1 MCFKIRMTNYI
12 RMLFGFD
19 YHIYFYKTKNLI
31 LYLLTTKVVKTFSD
45 SAIQELFIDHLL
57 L

>member
-1 MCFKIRMTNYI
+1 MCFKIRTTNYI
-12 RMLFGFD
+12 LMLFGFN
-19 YHIYFYKTKNLI
+19 YHIHFSKTKNLI
-31 LYLLTTKVVKTFSD
+31 LYSLTTKVVKTFSD

>member
-1 MCFKIRMTNYI
+1 MCFKIRTTNYFL
-12 RMLFGFD
+12 MLFGFN
-19 YHIYFYKTKNLI
+19 YHIHFSKTKNLI
-31 LYLLTTKVVKTFSD
+31 LYSLTTKVVKTFSD